1 MSQQTTGSRAGAG
14 IERTATQRVPFRT
27 VAGSYEAPVE
37 GIVDYGAFQRGFES
51 TFEMPE
57 EEEGIKLPEAFTD
70 IDFLGGRSKTGN
82 LGFNEIAIN
91 QYKGSITK
99 ELSKLQD
106 EYDLAYIRH
115 GEGSRE
121 VGKVN
126 EKVQKLKKIVLAT
139 DLGIKTMVDAEG
151 AFDMQQAKLNPSLQG
166 YSYDADSGERVNS
179 PFVDL
184 VNTKNQNDGSNF
196 SLFIDY
202 ESGAGG
208 ISANGFLYDVSTLND
223 TNKNSLIPSVS
234 GIDEKAT
241 EFAKKNKIV
250 LQSTQATTGNVGA
263 STKQSTTTSYTPAS
277 VIALDNGA
285 KVFADTEYD
294 PNKASDDYGATL
306 LDAVFGVHRRRGQ
319 ATQEQLNAEENVAF
333 IDSFGKEGFEG
344 SNGKFYTFEDFKEH
358 ISNKAQGQ
366 DGSIPTKIEGEFVKL
381 FAENDF
387 KINVGSEL
395 YTSNSYNVAVRREDL
410 VSTSRRKADEVEE
423 EEIGAGY
430 NTVTSFMEDIFSRF
444 NAASSGAASVLKDSP
459 IYEEDED
466 GKPVRKGGILEGDDA
481 QNTLTLLRGKKFD
494 GKKIVDVKYTKVGD
508 LKDKEGN
515 ITGPDLRLQVFT
527 QTSDKVDPQMSLV
540 NISDAGSR
548 REFLE
553 DIARSKFG
561 EGTNISKEIAQAY
574 TNIQTTRSDVQRV
587 FKIYS
592 DRLRKTLETG
602 QWDDKIDSK
611 YKPAFN
617 AEMDRRAAEDFENN

>member
-1 MSQQTTGSRAGAG
+1 MSQNTTRSRAGAG

-91 QYKGSITK
+91 QYKGSISK

-126 EKVQKLKKIVLAT
+126 EKVEKLKKIVLAT

-166 YSYDADSGERVNS
+166 YSYDAGSGERVNS

-241 EFAKKNKIV
+241 DFAKKNKIV
-250 LQSTQATTGNVGA
+250 LQTNQDTTGNVGA
-263 STKQSTTTSYTPAS
+263 STKQTTTTYYTPES
-277 VIALDNGA
+277 VNALNKGA

-294 PNKASDDYGATL
+294 PNKASDDYGATF

-333 IDSFGKEGFEG
+333 IDSFGPEGFEG

-395 YTSNSYNVAVRREDL
+395 YTSNSYGVAVRREDL
-410 VSTSRRKADEVEE
+410 ESTSRRKADEVEE
-423 EEIGAGY
+423 EETVSGFGFGSTPGLSDASRILAQINFNQSGAKGASLNY
-430 NTVTSFMEDIFSRF
+430 FKGIEVKGGTIINPRIVREGKNKFLVYDTRSSSGSVAKYGKEEDNRFPEQRF
-444 NAASSGAASVLKDSP
+444 NLSDTEDRTRLARLKALTLTGADEGTDDTIESLPQAIKLRTDTQDVFGFYSLQNREKLITGKSKYANAILTPGWESWWNTNKGNYNQVPDNKTEQIKRSENILKD
-459 IYEEDED
+459 
-466 GKPVRKGGILEGDDA
+466 
-481 QNTLTLLRGKKFD
+481 
-494 GKKIVDVKYTKVGD
+494 
-508 LKDKEGN
+508 
-515 ITGPDLRLQVFT
+515 
-527 QTSDKVDPQMSLV
+527 
-540 NISDAGSR
+540 
-548 REFLE
+548 
-553 DIARSKFG
+553 
-561 EGTNISKEIAQAY
+561 
-574 TNIQTTRSDVQRV
+574 
-587 FKIYS
+587 
-592 DRLRKTLETG
+592 
-602 QWDDKIDSK
+602 
-611 YKPAFN
+611 FN
-617 AEMDRRAAEDFENN
+617 LSIN